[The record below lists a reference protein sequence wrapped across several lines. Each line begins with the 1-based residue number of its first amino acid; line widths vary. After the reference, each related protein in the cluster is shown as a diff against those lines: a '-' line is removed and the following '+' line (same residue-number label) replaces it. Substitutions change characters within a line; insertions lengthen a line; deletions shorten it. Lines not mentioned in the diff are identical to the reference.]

1 MFPFG
6 SVTGRPTL
14 LRLKFPLGIM
24 TSSASLTTPEELGA
38 AFRAARIARGL
49 RLEDLALAAGVGRR
63 FLGELERGKPTVR
76 LAETLRVAEAL
87 GVSITMNDPHA

>member
-1 MFPFG
+1 MFPG
-6 SVTGRPTL
+6 GNMSSSVSVT
-14 LRLKFPLGIM
+14 
-24 TSSASLTTPEELGA
+24 TPDELGA
-38 AFRAARIARGL
+38 ALKAARIARGL

-87 GVSITMNDPHA
+87 GVSISVSDRNA

>member
-1 MFPFG
+1 MFPSG
-6 SVTGRPTL
+6 NMISDVSVT
-14 LRLKFPLGIM
+14 
-24 TSSASLTTPEELGA
+24 TPGELGA
-38 AFRAARIARGL
+38 ALRAARIARNL

>member
-1 MFPFG
+1 MFASAVMFPN
-6 SVTGRPTL
+6 
-14 LRLKFPLGIM
+14 GIM
-24 TSSASLTTPEELGA
+24 TLTASLTTPGELGA
-38 AFRAARIARGL
+38 AFKAARIARGL

-87 GVSITMNDPHA
+87 GVSITMNDPNA

>member
-1 MFPFG
+1 MFASAVMFPN
-6 SVTGRPTL
+6 
-14 LRLKFPLGIM
+14 GIM
-24 TSSASLTTPEELGA
+24 TLTASLTTPGELGA
-38 AFRAARIARGL
+38 SFKAVRIARGL

>member
-1 MFPFG
+1 VGVNAVMFPN
-6 SVTGRPTL
+6 
-14 LRLKFPLGIM
+14 GIM
-24 TSSASLTTPEELGA
+24 VSTVSVSTPEEVGA
-38 AFRAARIARGL
+38 ALKAARTARGL

-76 LAETLRVAEAL
+76 LAETLRVAQAL

>member
-1 MFPFG
+1 MFPN
-6 SVTGRPTL
+6 
-14 LRLKFPLGIM
+14 GIM
-24 TSSASLTTPEELGA
+24 VSTVSVSTPEELGA
-38 AFRAARIARGL
+38 ALKAARTARGL

-76 LAETLRVAEAL
+76 LAETLRVAQAL